1 MKKVLTLLTALAL
14 ALSLAACGSKA
25 EPSPYAGAKMGDVL
39 ELGGIDWYVIRVE
52 DARALLVTTDLLE
65 KRPYHGEWEKIT
77 WETCDLR
84 AYLNGEFFEETFT
97 DEEKEWI
104 AASELVNDVSEFE
117 DFETEA
123 GNDTVDRVFLLS
135 VQEAEEFFAEDKD
148 RKTETFD
155 SWWLRT
161 PGRKSQS
168 AASYVSASGSVETGG
183 YSGSN
188 NVGLR
193 PALWLIV

>member
-39 ELGGIDWYVIRVE
+39 QLGGIDWYVIRVE
-52 DARALLVTTDLLE
+52 DGKALLVSVDILE
-65 KRPYHGEWEKIT
+65 KRGYHEEWEKIT

-84 AYLNGEFFEETFT
+84 QFLNGEFYEETFS

-104 AASELVNDVSEFE
+104 AESALVNDVSEYPE
-117 DFETEA
+117 FETEA
-123 GNDTVDRVFLLS
+123 GNDTVDKVFLLS
-135 VQEAEEFFAEDKD
+135 IQEAEEYFAGDKD

-168 AASYVSASGSVETGG
+168 AATYVSASGSISTGG

-188 NVGLR
+188 QVGLR